1 MFVSMLIPMLAQSPD
16 CIAQQLCGHEHHED
30 ATNGPWFLN
39 VQAGLVE
46 C

>member
-1 MFVSMLIPMLAQSPD
+1 MLIPMLAQSPD
-16 CIAQQLCGHEHHED
+16 CFAQQLYGHED

>member
-1 MFVSMLIPMLAQSPD
+1 MFVSMLIPMLAL
-16 CIAQQLCGHEHHED
+16 AQQLYGHEHHEN